1 VTPPSEDDLLPG
13 TEAELPR
20 STPPISGNEPPPA
33 SLTKVVARGVGL
45 AGLGYALSQ
54 LLTLL
59 AYIVLAKLADPADFG
74 HFAAGTVVVGVGF
87 VLGESGLLGAL
98 IQRRTDVEEALN
110 SAFLATLAGGV
121 VMTMLALATAPLI
134 GLFFKNHE
142 DEAVAA
148 VMAGCMFLRVTAVVP
163 DALLQ
168 RRFSFMRR
176 VVIDPLSSV
185 AFAAGA
191 IPAAASGLG
200 VWALVIG
207 TYASILVTVI
217 SAWAFVSW
225 RPRPRQATV
234 HMWRELARFG
244 RPVMGANLIRHIV
257 GELPVLALG
266 RFSGASVLGQFTYA
280 SKTAA
285 QPLGA
290 VINAGGYVLQ
300 PALARLS
307 HDDERFRAALRR
319 SLRWLCTIAFPAGLL
334 LVPLGTP
341 LVVLV
346 FGPEWREAGN
356 GAAALGVYCAAL
368 SLDSLASEAWKS
380 YGRPD
385 MLPRMHGTSLVL
397 TVVFIGVLLPFGLLG
412 VTIAMSLSAV
422 GVAAYAVRGMSRALG
437 IPLKDLVSEIWPAT
451 VAAIVMAATLF
462 PLEHLVVHAETH
474 GRVIGLTLLCLQGLL
489 GIAISL
495 AVLAVVAPQS
505 TREFMQAVRAAI
517 RSRFLNR
524 RPDQGNTL

>member
-1 VTPPSEDDLLPG
+1 MTPSSEDDLLY
-13 TEAELPR
+13 EAEAEFL
-20 STPPISGNEPPPA
+20 TGQPPTSENEPPPRG
-33 SLTKVVARGVGL
+33 LTRVVARGVGL
-45 AGLGYALSQ
+45 AGMGYALSQ

-59 AYIVLAKLADPADFG
+59 AYIILAKLADPADFG

-98 IQRRTDVEEALN
+98 IQRRTDIEEALN

-121 VMTMLALATAPLI
+121 VMTILALATAPLI
-134 GLFFKNHE
+134 GLFFKSHE
-142 DEAVAA
+142 DGVVAA

-207 TYASILVTVI
+207 TYASILVTVV
-217 SAWAFVSW
+217 SAWVFVSW
-225 RPRPRQATV
+225 RPHPRQATV
-234 HMWRELARFG
+234 RMWRELAQFG
-244 RPVMGANLIRHIV
+244 RPVMGANVIRHVV

-307 HDDERFRAALRR
+307 HDDERFQGALRR
-319 SLRWLCTIAFPAGLL
+319 SLRWLCTISFPAGLL
-334 LVPLGTP
+334 LVPLGAP

-346 FGPEWREAGN
+346 FGSKWHEAGN

-385 MLPRMHGTSLVL
+385 MLPRMHGTSLAL
-397 TVVFIGVLLPFGLLG
+397 TVVFIGALLPFGLLG
-412 VTIAMSLSAV
+412 VTVAMSLSAV

-437 IPLKDLVSEIWPAT
+437 IPLRDLIGDIWPAT
-451 VAAIVMAATLF
+451 VASIVMAGTLF

-474 GRVIGLTLLCLQGLL
+474 GRIIGLTLLCLQGLL

-495 AVLAVVAPQS
+495 SILAILQPES
-505 TREFMQAVRAAI
+505 TREFTQTVLARI
-517 RSRFLNR
+517 RSRLANR
-524 RPDQGNTL
+524 RADQRDTP

>member
-1 VTPPSEDDLLPG
+1 VTPRSEDDLLFDAG
-13 TEAELPR
+13 AEFSR
-20 STPPISGNEPPPA
+20 NAAPISENEPPPTG
-33 SLTKVVARGVGL
+33 LTRVVARGVGL
-45 AGLGYALSQ
+45 AGMGYALSQ

-59 AYIVLAKLADPADFG
+59 AYILLAKLADPTDFG

-98 IQRRTDVEEALN
+98 IQRRTDIEEALN
-110 SAFLATLAGGV
+110 SAFLATLAGGL

-168 RRFSFMRR
+168 RRFSFVRR

-234 HMWRELARFG
+234 RMWRELARFG
-244 RPVMGANLIRHIV
+244 RPVMGANLIRHVV

-300 PALARLS
+300 PAFARLS
-307 HDDERFRAALRR
+307 HDDDRFRAALRR
-319 SLRWLCTIAFPAGLL
+319 SLRWLCMIAFPAGLL

-397 TVVFIGVLLPFGLLG
+397 TVVFIGALLSFGLLG

-437 IPLKDLVSEIWPAT
+437 IPLKDLVNEIWPST
-451 VAAIVMAATLF
+451 VAAIAMAAALF
-462 PLEHLVVHAETH
+462 PLEHFVVHAETY
-474 GRVIGLTLLCLQGLL
+474 GRVVGLSLLCLQGLL
-489 GIAISL
+489 GVAIAL
-495 AVLAVVAPQS
+495 ALLSVLAPQS
-505 TREFMQAVRAAI
+505 TRELTRAVLAVI
-517 RSRFLNR
+517 RSRLLNR
-524 RPDQGNTL
+524 NLGQNSTP

>member
-1 VTPPSEDDLLPG
+1 MTPRSEDDLLPHA
-13 TEAELPR
+13 EAEFPR
-20 STPPISGNEPPPA
+20 SELSVSENEPPPA
-33 SLTKVVARGVGL
+33 SLTRVVTRGIGL
-45 AGLGYALSQ
+45 AGLGYVFSQ
-54 LLTLL
+54 LLTLV
-59 AYIVLAKLADPADFG
+59 AYVVLAKLADPADFG

-98 IQRRTDVEEALN
+98 IQRRTDIEEALN
-110 SAFLATLAGGV
+110 SAFLATLAGGIL
-121 VMTMLALATAPLI
+121 MTMFALATAPLI
-134 GLFFKNHE
+134 GLYFKSHE

-148 VMAGCMFLRVTAVVP
+148 VMAGCMFLRITSVVP

-176 VVIDPLSSV
+176 VIIDPLSTV
-185 AFAAGA
+185 GFAAGA

-207 TYASILVTVI
+207 TYASLLVNVI
-217 SAWAFVSW
+217 SAWAFVRW
-225 RPRPRQATV
+225 RPRPRQASV
-234 HMWRELARFG
+234 RMWRELARFG
-244 RPVMGANLIRHIV
+244 RPVMGANLIRHVV

-280 SKTAA
+280 AKTAA

-300 PALARLS
+300 PAFARLS
-307 HDDERFRAALRR
+307 HDDERFRSALLR
-319 SLRWLCTIAFPAGLL
+319 SLRWLCILSFPAGLL

-346 FGPEWREAGN
+346 FGPEWREAGY
-356 GAAALGVYCAAL
+356 GAAALGGYCAAL

-397 TVVFIGVLLPFGLLG
+397 TAVFVGAFLPFGLVG
-412 VTIAMSLSAV
+412 VTIGMSLSAI
-422 GVAAYAVRGMSRALG
+422 GVAAYAVRGMSRAIG
-437 IPLKDLVSEIWPAT
+437 IPLKDLVREIWPPT
-451 VAAIVMAATLF
+451 IAAITMAAVLF
-462 PLEHLVVHAETH
+462 PLEHFVVHAEMH
-474 GRVIGLTLLCLQGLL
+474 GRVLGLVLLSVEALL
-489 GIAISL
+489 GLVIYLSAL
-495 AVLAVVAPQS
+495 AALVPQS
-505 TREFMQAVRAAI
+505 TREFVQAVVAMI
-517 RSRFLNR
+517 RSRLTNR
-524 RPDQGNTL
+524 RPDQSDTL